1 MAACR
6 RITQLRLKWE
16 NPVGYIG
23 TENAPMP
30 KNCLMLG
37 IYIIVAYRKEA
48 LDEMAKN

>member
-23 TENAPMP
+23 TGNAAMP
-30 KNCLMLG
+30 KNCLMLDT
-37 IYIIVAYRKEA
+37 YIIVAYRKET
-48 LDEMAKN
+48 LDGMAKN